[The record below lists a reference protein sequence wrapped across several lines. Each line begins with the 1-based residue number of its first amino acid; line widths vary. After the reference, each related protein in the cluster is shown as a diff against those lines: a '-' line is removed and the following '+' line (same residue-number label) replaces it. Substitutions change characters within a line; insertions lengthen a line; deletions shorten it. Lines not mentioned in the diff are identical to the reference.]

1 MMVVGA
7 IWLLIWSPIGL
18 LFFSPLCGFLARGKH
33 RDSETW
39 FLLGFAAGPV
49 ALAWILAVGA
59 RPRPNDATQLTTRRR
74 RTPAARIPTAP
85 PVPWRRCLLCGQALL
100 ELHHCSPEVV
110 EDRIQGRWTVRV
122 GGQRILG
129 GL

>member
-1 MMVVGA
+1 MTAVGA
-7 IWLLIWSPIGL
+7 IWLFISSPFGL
-18 LFFSPLCGFLARGKH
+18 LLFSPLCALFARRKH

-39 FLLGFAAGPV
+39 FLLGFVAGPI
-49 ALAWILAVGA
+49 ALAWILAVRA
-59 RPRPNDATQLTTRRR
+59 LPRQNDAAVLTARRR
-74 RTPAARIPTAP
+74 RTPAARIPTVP
-85 PVPWRRCLLCGQALL
+85 PVPWRHCLLCGQPLP
-100 ELHHCSPEVV
+100 EVHHCSPELV

>member
-1 MMVVGA
+1 MVAGAVG
-7 IWLLIWSPIGL
+7 LLIWSPIGL
-18 LFFSPLCGFLARGKH
+18 LVFSPLCAFLARRKH

-39 FLLGFAAGPV
+39 FLLGFAAGPI
-49 ALAWILAVGA
+49 ALSWILTLPP
-59 RPRPNDATQLTTRRR
+59 RPRSNDATQLTVRRQ
-74 RTPAARIPTAP
+74 RTPAARIPTAAA
-85 PVPWRRCLLCGQALL
+85 VPWRRCLLCGQPLL
-100 ELHHCSPEVV
+100 ELHHCSPELV